1 MIGPVPGPPSK
12 GSTVRRLTRSVATTL
27 AAALA
32 LTSATATA
40 HAADDPFDAYDDQQL
55 TWGACPFTTPEDSR
69 PAQCALVTVPRDWA
83 APTAGVDLTIQ
94 ISRVEATGERLGA
107 LLVNPGGPGGH
118 GASLAGA
125 LAALQPALNERY
137 ALIGM
142 DPRGT
147 GREGALTED
156 PGLVCEIPNGRLS
169 TRQDLDA
176 RDRSA
181 DSIAEHQ
188 KAPRA
193 IAEACQSE
201 ALTPYITT
209 WQTAHDMELI
219 RRLLG
224 ESALNYL
231 GYSYGTWLG
240 AKYASLFPDSAGKL
254 VLDSSVNWQGRLQ
267 AAFEAFPVIDQRQ
280 FEDVYLPWTTRH
292 FADLVGDTPAE
303 AARTWEQVR
312 AYYKDR
318 KILAPD
324 SYDAVFVGMGSQVHW
339 LLATLVFT
347 LGAGEM
353 RGQAPGAAVPAAL
366 RDELDARSR
375 AEYGVPLAE
384 LTTRRI
390 AAAAQEDYTRLPG
403 TRVAV
408 ACGDQPTRSAAWYR
422 ALSDRQGPRY
432 PLFGWA
438 YGLSEFCGF
447 WSDAPRQVLPDLPP
461 RVAGKVLVVQGEFDP
476 QTGYEQAAAA
486 VRAAPGVSMVSV
498 DDSAFHAQYAIEG
511 NPCVDGMVN
520 VFLLKNSRP
529 SSATCPGVP
538 LPGDEEVHPVAG
550 PVKQRGGAR
559 QAVPPASPLRDRV
572 QERITEFNSSDAA

>member
-1 MIGPVPGPPSK
+1 MLV
-12 GSTVRRLTRSVATTL
+12 LTGTT
-27 AAALA
+27 AV
-32 LTSATATA
+32 A
-40 HAADDPFDAYDDQQL
+40 HAADDPFDTYDDQQL
-55 TWGACPFTTPEDSR
+55 TWGACPFDTPEDAR

-83 APTAGVDLTIQ
+83 APTSGVDLKIQ

-107 LLVNPGGPGGH
+107 LLVNPGGPGGQ
-118 GASLAGA
+118 GSSLAGA
-125 LAALQPALNERY
+125 LAALQPAVSERY
-137 ALIGM
+137 AFIGM

-147 GREGALTED
+147 GREGAQAED

-224 ESALNYL
+224 ETRLNYL

-240 AKYASLFPDSAGKL
+240 AKYASLFPDSAGKV

-267 AAFEAFPVIDQRQ
+267 AAFEAFPVIGQRQ
-280 FEDVYLPWTTRH
+280 FDDVFLPWMTRH
-292 FADLVGDTPAE
+292 FADLVGATPAQ
-303 AARTWEQVR
+303 AKQTWEQAR
-312 AYYKDR
+312 AYLKAER
-318 KILAPD
+318 VLAPD
-324 SYDAVFVGMGSQVHW
+324 AFDGVFVGMGSELRWV
-339 LLATLVFT
+339 
-347 LGAGEM
+347 LGAALFALAVGEM
-353 RGQAPGAAVPAAL
+353 RGQAPEAAVAAGV
-366 RDELDARSR
+366 RAELDAWSR
-375 AEYGVPLAE
+375 AEHGVPLAQ

-390 AAAAQEDYTRLPG
+390 AAALEEDYTRLAG

-422 ALSDRQGPRY
+422 SLSDRQGPRY

-447 WSDAPRQVLPDLPP
+447 WSDAPRQALPDLPA

-476 QTGYEQAAAA
+476 QTGYEQAGAA

-498 DDSAFHAQYAIEG
+498 DDSAFHGQYAVGG

-520 VFLLKNSRP
+520 VFLLHNSRP

-538 LPGDEEVHPVAG
+538 LPGEDEVHPVAG
-550 PVKQRGGAR
+550 PVERRGAAR

-572 QERITEFNSSDAA
+572 QERITESNSADAA